1 MILGRRY
8 KEVKQNVY
16 VEFYGEQ
23 IDQAEVIAQAKK
35 IWTDSGKKAS
45 DLKKLEIYIKPED
58 DRVYYVFNGIDSGS
72 FPIINTQNDF

>member
-1 MILGRRY
+1 M
-8 KEVKQNVY
+8 KSNVY

-23 IDQAEVIAQAKK
+23 ILEADIIAQVKK

-58 DRVYYVFNGIDSGS
+58 DRVYYVFNGGDAGS
-72 FPIINTQNDF
+72 FPIINTQNDI